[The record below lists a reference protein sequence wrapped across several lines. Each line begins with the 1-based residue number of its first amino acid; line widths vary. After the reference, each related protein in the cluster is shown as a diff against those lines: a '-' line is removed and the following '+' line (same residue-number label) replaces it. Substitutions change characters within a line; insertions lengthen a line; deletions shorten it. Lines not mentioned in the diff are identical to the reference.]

1 VLPVVLYIYIIDNK
15 LLYLIGSL
23 AVGLLLGKLLG
34 NITEYGLIIKIGTS
48 KKNNKKN
55 KSKIIEGELYMNN
68 ITVTEK
74 YALCML
80 KEVKDFRY
88 VEISSHLIVS
98 TIIEMLLEDC
108 LEIVDYNNG
117 KFFDSVNKI
126 KVKLSDKEPA
136 NEYNKKLYKIIREM
150 NKPEVSIQDIIS
162 TFYFGLSNKKLKTII
177 QALKERMVKDE
188 LISIKNKKGIFGTKE
203 ILLVNNDKFNL
214 IIEEIRTKF
223 LNEGSL
229 DDDLILL
236 ASLLNSTNFLKNV
249 FIKYEKETLKKR
261 LEEIKNTEISQNV
274 KIAQYIINVYVAA
287 IT

>member
-1 VLPVVLYIYIIDNK
+1 
-15 LLYLIGSL
+15 
-23 AVGLLLGKLLG
+23 
-34 NITEYGLIIKIGTS
+34 
-48 KKNNKKN
+48 
-55 KSKIIEGELYMNN
+55 MNN

-88 VEISSHLIVS
+88 VEISSHLIIS

-274 KIAQYIINVYVAA
+274 KIAQYIISVYMAA
-287 IT
+287 ITNVF